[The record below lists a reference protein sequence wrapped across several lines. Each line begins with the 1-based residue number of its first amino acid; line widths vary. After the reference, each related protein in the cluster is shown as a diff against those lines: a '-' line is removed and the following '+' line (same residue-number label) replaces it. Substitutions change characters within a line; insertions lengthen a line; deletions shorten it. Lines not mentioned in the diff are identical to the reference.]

1 MMIKPKVALIS
12 PGSFIIPSGVSSSVE
27 QVMEE
32 LANRIGVHTD
42 CTVYGIR
49 TPGLPTQEIRGPVRY
64 VRPSGRKGYLLAV
77 IKSLRREH
85 YDLIQVDNRPRMAR
99 AVKKAL
105 PAARVWLALHS
116 LTFVS
121 RKHIGR
127 QELADC
133 FRHVERILVNSRYLE
148 EEVARLV
155 PEAAHKLE
163 VVYPGVNTGLFLP
176 RWEGEGARL
185 REEKLRV
192 MGYTGKKII
201 LYAGRLREIKGVHH
215 LLEAMPRLAAQYPE
229 AVLIVVGGAFYGSKR
244 TTGYV
249 RKLHRMARSLP
260 RNVRF
265 VPYVPHE
272 QMPDW
277 FRLADVAVMPSP
289 RREAFGLVNVEAM
302 ASAVPVVAA
311 DSGGMREIILH
322 EETGYLVPVGY
333 LSGGIADAV
342 GRLLDDQE
350 LARRMGEQA
359 AQRVREQFTWEGAA
373 IRWLVLAGF
382 SPVF

>member
-1 MMIKPKVALIS
+1 MIKPKVALVS

-32 LANRIGVHTD
+32 LANRLGVHTD

-49 TPGLPTQEIRGPVRY
+49 VPGIPAREIRGPVRY
-64 VRPSGRKGYLLAV
+64 LRPSGRRNYLSAV
-77 IKSLRREH
+77 IKSLRQES

-105 PAARVWLALHS
+105 LGRRVWLALHS

-121 RKHIGR
+121 RRHIGR

-133 FRHVERILVNSRYLE
+133 FRYVERILVNSRYLE
-148 EEVARLV
+148 EEIARLV
-155 PEAAHKLE
+155 PEAAYKLQ
-163 VVYPGVNTGLFLP
+163 VLYPGVNTGLFLP

-215 LLEAMPRLAAQYPE
+215 LLEAMPRLAAQYPD
-229 AVLIVVGGAFYGSKR
+229 AVLLVVGGAFYGSKR
-244 TTGYV
+244 TTDYV

-272 QMPDW
+272 QMPEW

-342 GRLLDDQE
+342 GRLLADQE

-359 AQRVREQFTWEGAA
+359 AQRVREQFTWESAA
-373 IRWLVLAGF
+373 VRWLMLAGF
-382 SPVF
+382 GLVF

>member
-1 MMIKPKVALIS
+1 
-12 PGSFIIPSGVSSSVE
+12 
-27 QVMEE
+27 
-32 LANRIGVHTD
+32 
-42 CTVYGIR
+42 
-49 TPGLPTQEIRGPVRY
+49 
-64 VRPSGRKGYLLAV
+64 
-77 IKSLRREH
+77 
-85 YDLIQVDNRPRMAR
+85 
-99 AVKKAL
+99 
-105 PAARVWLALHS
+105 
-116 LTFVS
+116 
-121 RKHIGR
+121 
-127 QELADC
+127 
-133 FRHVERILVNSRYLE
+133 
-148 EEVARLV
+148 
-155 PEAAHKLE
+155 
-163 VVYPGVNTGLFLP
+163 
-176 RWEGEGARL
+176 
-185 REEKLRV
+185 

-215 LLEAMPRLAAQYPE
+215 LLEAMPRLAAQYPD
-229 AVLIVVGGAFYGSKR
+229 AVLLVVGGAFYGSKR
-244 TTGYV
+244 TTDYV

-272 QMPDW
+272 QMPEW

-342 GRLLDDQE
+342 GRLLADQE

-359 AQRVREQFTWEGAA
+359 AQRVREQFTWESAA
-373 IRWLVLAGF
+373 VRWLMLAGF
-382 SPVF
+382 GLVF

>member
-1 MMIKPKVALIS
+1 MIKPKVALIS

-32 LANRIGVHTD
+32 LANRLGVHTD

-49 TPGLPTQEIRGPVRY
+49 TPGIPAREIRGPVRY
-64 VRPSGRKGYLLAV
+64 LRPSGRRNYLPAV
-77 IKSLRREH
+77 IKSLRQEN

-105 PAARVWLALHS
+105 PGSRVWLALHS

-121 RKHIGR
+121 RRHIGR
-127 QELADC
+127 QELANC

-148 EEVARLV
+148 EEIARLV
-155 PEAAHKLE
+155 PEAAYKLQ
-163 VVYPGVNTGLFLP
+163 VLYPGVNTGLFLP

-215 LLEAMPRLAAQYPE
+215 LLEAMPRLAAQYPD
-229 AVLIVVGGAFYGSKR
+229 AVLLVVGGAFYGSKR
-244 TTGYV
+244 TTDYV

-272 QMPDW
+272 QMPEW

-342 GRLLDDQE
+342 GRLLADQE

-359 AQRVREQFTWEGAA
+359 ALRVREQFTWESAA
-373 IRWLVLAGF
+373 VRWLMLAGF
-382 SPVF
+382 GLVF

>member
-1 MMIKPKVALIS
+1 MKPKIALVS

-32 LANRIGVHTD
+32 LANRIGLSTD

-49 TPGLPTQEIRGPVRY
+49 APGVPGREIRGPVRY
-64 VRPSGRKGYLLAV
+64 LRPSGRKNYLSAV
-77 IKSLRREH
+77 IKSLRRES

-105 PAARVWLALHS
+105 PGKRVWLALHS

-121 RKHIGR
+121 RRHIGR

-148 EEVARLV
+148 EEIARLV
-155 PEAAHKLE
+155 PEAALKLQ
-163 VVYPGVNTGLFLP
+163 VLYPGVNTGLFLP
-176 RWEGEGARL
+176 RWDGEGARL

-192 MGYTGKKII
+192 MGYGGKRII

-215 LLEAMPRLAAQYPE
+215 LLEAMPRLAAQFPD
-229 AVLIVVGGAFYGSKR
+229 AVLLVVGGAFYGSGR

-272 QMPDW
+272 RMPEW
-277 FRLADVAVMPSP
+277 FRLADVAVVPSP

-302 ASAVPVVAA
+302 ASGVPVVAA

-322 EETGYLVPVGY
+322 GETGYLVPVES
-333 LSGGIADAV
+333 LSEGIADAV
-342 GRLLDDQE
+342 GRLLADQG
-350 LARRMGEQA
+350 LARRMGERA
-359 AQRVREQFTWEGAA
+359 AVRVREQFTWEGTAA
-373 IRWLVLAGF
+373 LWLALAGF
-382 SPVF
+382 RL